1 MMGFKAFLLETSQL
15 DERIVRTGASL
26 AMAAQSKRH
35 GNNAVRS
42 FRAAQHMFVGYA
54 RKSDDQKV
62 DAIANAISHLLDGL
76 ISTRHQIG
84 SVSGQIIAK

>member
-1 MMGFKAFLLETSQL
+1 MMGFKAFLLETGQL
-15 DERIVRTGASL
+15 DERVVRTGASL

-35 GNNAVRS
+35 GDNAVRS

-54 RKSDDQKV
+54 QKSEEQKV